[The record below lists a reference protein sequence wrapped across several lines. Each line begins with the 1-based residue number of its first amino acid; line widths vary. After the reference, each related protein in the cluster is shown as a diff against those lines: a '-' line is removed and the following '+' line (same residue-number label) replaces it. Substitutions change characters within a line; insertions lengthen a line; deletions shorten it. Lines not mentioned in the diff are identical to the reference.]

1 LIQETLPERDP
12 YESSTSMVGKV
23 AGFSLNAGVAAKAQ
37 QINWLLDGYD
47 LTLMRGHA
55 TLPHHTVL

>member
-1 LIQETLPERDP
+1 
-12 YESSTSMVGKV
+12 MVGKV